1 MYNIQS
7 YDQMLKSGGYGK
19 TADQVVD
26 DLRKAMM
33 TNTGEAMANGNG
45 PLMLENLDGVM
56 TEVLIT
62 EQHFKLY
69 NLLNKVPSSNPYYE
83 YNVHKGFGSR
93 RSGGAGFA
101 QGGAPKGG
109 ISSFKREGIYN
120 KFLGELGGVTQQAMM
135 TGQNGGAFE
144 DPTVRENR
152 DRTVALLEKV
162 ERELFFGQEA
172 VLDENGNDVNFDGL
186 LTQLAKDY
194 PQNVID
200 MQGAPLGYDQL
211 DEAALDLITTGKQPT
226 MNGYINLMS
235 AHVADGLNRQF
246 GARGVVRYNK
256 DGAQGTE
263 YTPGQKVPGY
273 DTNYGHIKFDFSI
286 LLEEVEGSKPLYDG
300 ALANTPATPAITTQP
315 LVADEATGTHAVG
328 TYYYSVSAF
337 NDTGESLPVIT
348 QAAAVTDATSKV
360 TIVVTRVTGATGYRI
375 YRGIEAD
382 GSDAIWIAKVAQPS
396 SGNLTFVDKGE
407 WKTVGSDG
415 KAANGLALL
424 VKPDPKDICIA
435 QMTPLIKFPQPWAGT
450 TLPFLLM
457 IYMVSVIKAP
467 QRVKIYK
474 NCGTYSA

>member
-1 MYNIQS
+1 M
-7 YDQMLKSGGYGK
+7 
-19 TADQVVD
+19 
-26 DLRKAMM
+26 
-33 TNTGEAMANGNG
+33 
-45 PLMLENLDGVM
+45 
-56 TEVLIT
+56 
-62 EQHFKLY
+62 
-69 NLLNKVPSSNPYYE
+69 
-83 YNVHKGFGSR
+83 
-93 RSGGAGFA
+93 
-101 QGGAPKGG
+101 
-109 ISSFKREGIYN
+109 
-120 KFLGELGGVTQQAMM
+120 
-135 TGQNGGAFE
+135 
-144 DPTVRENR
+144 
-152 DRTVALLEKV
+152 
-162 ERELFFGQEA
+162 
-172 VLDENGNDVNFDGL
+172 
-186 LTQLAKDY
+186 
-194 PQNVID
+194 
-200 MQGAPLGYDQL
+200 
-211 DEAALDLITTGKQPT
+211 
-226 MNGYINLMS
+226 
-235 AHVADGLNRQF
+235 
-246 GARGVVRYNK
+246 
-256 DGAQGTE
+256 
-263 YTPGQKVPGY
+263 
-273 DTNYGHIKFDFSI
+273 
-286 LLEEVEGSKPLYDG
+286 EGSKPLYDG